1 MKNFFYGLLYVGF
14 LSVAFPSVTQAQT
27 EEEVVYTELVRDSRL
42 DELFHKQLQINKAA
56 NNRNA
61 LSKYKTSGGKYKGYR
76 LMVLNTNNRELAYQ
90 TRGQLA
96 SRFPQHKL
104 YMGYQA
110 PYYKLKMGDFLE
122 KDDAEALKK
131 QLAGIIKSGIFVVSD
146 AVTISPEQE
155 EKLLEKISKSN

>member
-1 MKNFFYGLLYVGF
+1 MKKFIYGLLFIGF
-14 LSVAFPSVTQAQT
+14 LSVVFPWVTYAQT

-42 DELFHKQLQINKAA
+42 DELLQKQLQINKAA

-61 LSKYKTSGGKYKGYR
+61 LTKYKTSGGKYKGYR

-96 SRFPQHKL
+96 SKFPQHKM

-155 EKLLEKISKSN
+155 EKLLEKISKGN

>member
-1 MKNFFYGLLYVGF
+1 MKKFFCRLLCFGF
-14 LSVAFPSVTQAQT
+14 ISLALPLICLAQT
-27 EEEVVYTELVRDSRL
+27 EDEVVYTELVRDSRL
-42 DELFHKQLQINKAA
+42 DELFQKQLQINKAA
-56 NNRNA
+56 KNRNA
-61 LSKYKTSGGKYKGYR
+61 LSKHKTSGGKYKGYR

-155 EKLLEKISKSN
+155 EKLLEKISKGN